1 MIFWADAELLGLSG
15 RNWAIT
21 SLGADSG
28 NIVRWEPGS
37 QDVPRD
43 PIGLLCF
50 TPQIPTDS
58 GCFGIDFLRGL
69 GEVFE
74 LGISAT
80 MTLRSLWHRH

>member
-1 MIFWADAELLGLSG
+1 MIFWADAELLGLSD

-43 PIGLLCF
+43 PIG
-50 TPQIPTDS
+50 
-58 GCFGIDFLRGL
+58 FLGL
-69 GEVFE
+69 HH
-74 LGISAT
+74 SH
-80 MTLRSLWHRH
+80 RSPKTQGVLALIFCVDLESS